1 MATRQ
6 RSQLNAVGG
15 HSSMNVRRCP
25 TLPQGRPCSTIG
37 AASLSFRVRNV
48 SGRFPRAMAAE
59 TLGPA
64 HPVGVWWW
72 SRCPHR
78 ATRMG
83 LGGGV
88 VSLCDCVGFPSEGN
102 HRVDASTSG
111 HTPLP
116 YNDGVC
122 SDCQV
127 IGILVPVSCTPCG
140 ASTSGLST
148 QSSGWEPLP
157 RRDGNLILRPASRL
171 DAFSG
176 YPSRT

>member
-1 MATRQ
+1 MQKSRPA
-6 RSQLNAVGG
+6 LGG
-15 HSSMNVRRCP
+15 SPVKDVRRCP

-64 HPVGVWWW
+64 HPVW
-72 SRCPHR
+72 
-78 ATRMG
+78 
-83 LGGGV
+83 GV
-88 VSLCDCVGFPSEGN
+88 VVVSVHPSWQPGVGLWWGVCSVLLVGFPSVGN
-102 HRVDASTSG
+102 HRVDAG
-111 HTPLP
+111 NLGPRTPALQRS
-116 YNDGVC
+116 VC

-127 IGILVPVSCTPCG
+127 IGVLVPVSCTPCG

-157 RRDGNLILRPASRL
+157 PKGMEIS
-171 DAFSG
+171 S
-176 YPSRT
+176 

>member
-15 HSSMNVRRCP
+15 HSSMYVRRCP

-64 HPVGVWWW
+64 HPSGGVVVV
-72 SRCPHR
+72 SVFPIVQPGE
-78 ATRMG
+78 G

-88 VSLCDCVGFPSEGN
+88 VSLCVCVGFPSEGN

-157 RRDGNLILRPASRL
+157 PKGMEIS
-171 DAFSG
+171 S
-176 YPSRT
+176 

>member
-64 HPVGVWWW
+64 HP
-72 SRCPHR
+72 S
-78 ATRMG
+78 
-83 LGGGV
+83 GGV
-88 VSLCDCVGFPSEGN
+88 VVVSVSPSCNPVKGWVGVLFHCVFVLGFRLKGTTEWTRVHQAT
-102 HRVDASTSG
+102 HRCLT
-111 HTPLP
+111 TM
-116 YNDGVC
+116 VC
-122 SDCQV
+122 VV
-127 IGILVPVSCTPCG
+127 IVK
-140 ASTSGLST
+140 LS
-148 QSSGWEPLP
+148 
-157 RRDGNLILRPASRL
+157 A
-171 DAFSG
+171 
-176 YPSRT
+176 Y

>member
-1 MATRQ
+1 MATRP

-59 TLGPA
+59 TLEPA
-64 HPVGVWWW
+64 APGWGVVVVSVHPTGSRLPGVGG
-72 SRCPHR
+72 CH
-78 ATRMG
+78 
-83 LGGGV
+83 
-88 VSLCDCVGFPSEGN
+88 VSLCDCVCFPVCWEPQSGRE
-102 HRVDASTSG
+102 SSG

-127 IGILVPVSCTPCG
+127 VGVLVPVSCTPCG

-157 RRDGNLILRPASRL
+157 PKGMEIS
-171 DAFSG
+171 S
-176 YPSRT
+176 